1 MRRLTTSKGYLEIN
15 FKNRTLEF
23 RAWRDTETM
32 KLEITSTC
40 SAFKKYL
47 NDFIYLTIIPRNRAE
62 YRLILSRRGRR
73 PSRLKSDDIPRD

>member
-15 FKNRTLEF
+15 LKKKTLEF

-47 NDFIYLTIIPRNRAE
+47 NDFIYYLLTE
-62 YRLILSRRGRR
+62 SEDMTG
-73 PSRLKSDDIPRD
+73 KSQTEALMY